1 MLLAF
6 LVPANA
12 QVYKWVGPEGSVDF
26 SDQPRAGAEEIV
38 LPYVRPSGETIS
50 AVAR

>member
-26 SDQPRAGAEEIV
+26 SDQPRAGAEEIDT
-38 LPYVRPSGETIS
+38 YVRPSGETIS